1 MKRHLMTGMALLA
14 WTAAVAADGGVVAY
28 EQGKV
33 YGPMSILGEEAVTVD
48 GHGAIIDGGGTNR
61 CATLGPNVTLKNF
74 TFRNGKA
81 AFGGGVWGG
90 RIENCAIR
98 DCIATE
104 YGAAVANCKAR
115 ATTIS
120 GCRRPLDGSVKA
132 AMHGG
137 IAADSA
143 LDGVTVTGC
152 RVELGTAVP
161 GFGGIA
167 ANSALTGCTVT
178 DNAFVISGD
187 HYGLL
192 FYGGSIAGSA
202 ITGNSVSSARSNVA
216 AYMKVTPAADCTL
229 DQGDV
234 PPGPEPVPVGT
245 DVFTGNASYVGWLR
259 KDGVVVGTVD
269 VKAGRASE
277 RGSKVT
283 VTVTPL
289 GDKKTKLYSDYVP
302 VGEVVTNA
310 IPGLTLAGSIV
321 SGTMNVGG
329 EECEVISYNNPL
341 KSPDNNVRQ
350 AAKLAIP
357 TGTWTFSL
365 MDEGGLEHPFS
376 VTVANTAKAK
386 FTGYQADGRKLSF
399 SVQGVYEMES
409 RVLHVPVSF
418 AKKNYTSVSF
428 LMSVSGTVASV
439 SCVIPELAV
448 ANPPQPLKPMSDGL
462 HEFIVPSIPK
472 LEPGLYL
479 NSPSGE
485 VFTVLL
491 EKWKFGKTAGKIA
504 AENGVPTVKP
514 NSRGEVSNLSAL
526 KLKCAAKTGVVTGSF
541 RMYWMNGEKVKKDT
555 ANVYGIVI
563 HDAVSGLSV
572 VKKKGA
578 FAAWSIK
585 KVSE

>member
-1 MKRHLMTGMALLA
+1 MKKTISMVMVL
-14 WTAAVAADGGVVAY
+14 AAVCAAIGETY
-28 EQGKV
+28 ETGKV
-33 YGPMSILGEEAVTVD
+33 YGPITILGGEAVTID

-61 CATLGPNVTLKNF
+61 CATLGPNVTLRNF

-90 RIENCAIR
+90 RIENCAISG
-98 DCIATE
+98 CTATE
-104 YGAAVANCKAR
+104 YGAAVANCKVGA
-115 ATTIS
+115 ATIT
-120 GCRRPLDGSVKA
+120 GCTLPLGGAQVA
-132 AMHGG
+132 VHGG
-137 IAADSA
+137 VAADST
-143 LDGVTVTGC
+143 LDGVTIAGC

-161 GFGGIA
+161 VFGGIA

-178 DNAFVISGD
+178 DNTFVISGD

-259 KDGVVVGTVD
+259 RDGVVVGTVD
-269 VKAGRASE
+269 VKAGKASE
-277 RGSKVT
+277 KGSKVT

-376 VTVANTAKAK
+376 LTVANTAKVK

-409 RVLHVPVSF
+409 KVLHVPVSF
-418 AKKNYTSVSF
+418 AKKNYTPVSF

-485 VFTVLL
+485 VFTVLF

-504 AENGVPTVKP
+504 VENGVPTVKP

-541 RMYWMNGEKVKKDT
+541 RMYWTNGEKVKKDT